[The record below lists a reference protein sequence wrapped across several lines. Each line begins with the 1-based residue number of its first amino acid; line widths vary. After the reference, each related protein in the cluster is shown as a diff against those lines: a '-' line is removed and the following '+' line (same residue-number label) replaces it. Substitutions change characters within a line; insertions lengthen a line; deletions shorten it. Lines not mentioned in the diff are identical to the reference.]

1 MAMMVRSLGPADK
14 PCFVQGTVCYSPQ
27 ELREHF
33 KKFNTLT
40 IPEGDYLYVWL
51 NKPSNQPAAQLPN
64 EPPIPWRKN
73 PSKNIQEIFDRI
85 LTPIDKSFQKISTSG
100 GERMQL
106 ETSSDGFRLFSL
118 HHPFQVHVNDRR

>member
-40 IPEGDYLYVWL
+40 ISEGDYLYVWL
-51 NKPSNQPAAQLPN
+51 NKPSNQPVAQLSN
-64 EPPIPWRKN
+64 EPSIEWGKN
-73 PSKNIQEIFDRI
+73 HSKVLKETFNRI
-85 LTPIDKSFQKISTSG
+85 LTPIDKSIQKISTS

-106 ETSSDGFRLFSL
+106 ETFNDGFRLFAL
-118 HHPFQVHVNDRR
+118 HHPLQVHVK